1 MKSSGRILQLDILRI
16 VAVLLVLG
24 RHADGFPV
32 DEYGRVVSYLTDT
45 WARCGWIGVD
55 LFFVLSGFLVS
66 GVLFREHIDREEL
79 DFKRF
84 FIRRAFK
91 IYPAFYMLVLATIIA
106 AIGQNVTL
114 DRHRL
119 WSELFFVQNYFP
131 ALWTHT
137 WSLAVEEHFY
147 LLLPAFLVLL
157 SGSHFRQLPRLLA
170 FVAGLILVLRI
181 LTVHTSGLAD
191 FSILYKT
198 HLRLDSLCFGVL
210 LSYYFHFKPVHFEP
224 FRFVARHPIVVL
236 SFISAMLA
244 PAVLF
249 TIENSVFMN
258 TLGLSLLYL
267 GFGALVIGVLHW
279 GGVARFTSTHL
290 GSFLA
295 YLGERSYSIY
305 LWHMPVKEWGV
316 PLLDKVFGTTP
327 HMVGFCFY
335 VVGSVAFGVWMARIV
350 EFPALKARDYLFP
363 RRRIKSRI
371 SSADRPPDTSGGRSS
386 QGKAA

>member
-16 VAVLLVLG
+16 IAVFLVLG
-24 RHADGFPV
+24 RHADSFPA
-32 DEYGRVVSYLTDT
+32 DEYGRLVSYLTDT
-45 WARCGWIGVD
+45 WTRCGWIGVD

-66 GVLFREHIDREEL
+66 GVLFREYIDRGEIGV
-79 DFKRF
+79 KRF

-91 IYPAFYMLVLATIIA
+91 IYPAFYTMILLTIIA
-106 AIGQNVTL
+106 AIGQNVHL
-114 DRHRL
+114 DRHRV

-131 ALWTHT
+131 ALWAHT

-147 LLLPAFLVLL
+147 LLLPALLVLL
-157 SGSHFRQLPRLLA
+157 SGGHFRQLPVVLA
-170 FVAGLILVLRI
+170 FVACLLLVFRI
-181 LTVHTSGLAD
+181 LTVHSSGLAE
-191 FSILYKT
+191 FNILYKT

-210 LSYYFHFKPVHFEP
+210 LSYYFHFKPIHFMP
-224 FRFVARHPIVVL
+224 FRFVARHPILVL
-236 SFISAMLA
+236 AFTSAMLV

-267 GFGALVIGVLHW
+267 GFGALLIGVLHW
-279 GGVARFTSTHL
+279 DSVGRFTSTNL

-327 HMVGFCFY
+327 HMLAFCFY
-335 VVGSVAFGVWMARIV
+335 VVVSVAFGVWMARIV
-350 EFPALKARDYLFP
+350 EFPALKVRDYLFP
-363 RRRIKSRI
+363 RRINSRV
-371 SSADRPPDTSGGRSS
+371 SSADNPPDIGGGRSG

>member
-1 MKSSGRILQLDILRI
+1 MTSSARILQLDILRI
-16 VAVLLVLG
+16 IAVFLVLG

-32 DEYGRVVSYLTDT
+32 DEYGRLVSFLTDT

-66 GVLFREHIDREEL
+66 GILFREYIDREAI

-84 FIRRAFK
+84 LIRRGFK
-91 IYPAFYMLVLATIIA
+91 IYPAFYTLILITIIG
-106 AIGQNVTL
+106 AIGQNLTL
-114 DRHRL
+114 DRHRV
-119 WSELFFVQNYFP
+119 WSELLFVQNYFP

-147 LLLPAFLVLL
+147 LLLPVVLVLL
-157 SGSHFRQLPRLLA
+157 SRGQFRQLPGVLA
-170 FVAGLILVLRI
+170 FVACLLLVFRI
-181 LTVHTSGLAD
+181 LTVHTSGLTD
-191 FSILYKT
+191 FNILYKT

-210 LSYYFHFKPVHFEP
+210 LSYYFHFKPACFTP
-224 FRFVARHPIVVL
+224 FQFVARHPILVL
-236 SFISAMLA
+236 AFVSAMLA

-249 TIENSVFMN
+249 TVENSVFLN
-258 TLGLSLLYL
+258 TVGLSLLYL
-267 GFGALVIGVLHW
+267 GFGTLLIGVLHW
-279 GGVARFTSTHL
+279 DSVGRFTSTNL

-295 YLGERSYSIY
+295 YLGARSYSIY

-327 HMVGFCFY
+327 HVAAFCFY
-335 VVGSVAFGVWMARIV
+335 MVGSVAFGVWMARIV
-350 EFPALKARDYLFP
+350 EFPALKVRDYLFP
-363 RRRIKSRI
+363 RRIKSRV
-371 SSADRPPDTSGGRSS
+371 SSADRPPDIGGGRSG